1 MSGHAHG
8 LAISSVQLGITGFW
22 ARRPVLVRR
31 RGFLCIYVL
40 LSLYTK
46 HEDTK
51 ASSMPRKEQAL
62 KTYHFESRVS
72 KDNLMIFR
80 TYKLTK

>member
-22 ARRPVLVRR
+22 ARRPGLDRR

-40 LSLYTK
+40 FGLYTK

-62 KTYHFESRVS
+62 KGCHFKSRAS
-72 KDNLMIFR
+72 KDKFMKFR
-80 TYKLTK
+80 NYKLTK

>member
-31 RGFLCIYVL
+31 RGFLCLYVL
-40 LSLYTK
+40 LGLYTK

-51 ASSMPRKEQAL
+51 ASSMPRNEQAL
-62 KTYHFESRVS
+62 KGYHFESMAS
-72 KDNLMIFR
+72 KDKFMKCSN
-80 TYKLTK
+80 YKLTK